1 MVMDLGSKAVCMCG
15 MRPRP
20 SAINPEKHRVPREP
34 ADCWLMD
41 KIQQKGWNRQDN
53 RAKNQEVFTLSEYC
67 TME

>member
-34 ADCWLMD
+34 ADCWLD
-41 KIQQKGWNRQDN
+41 GQDTAE
-53 RAKNQEVFTLSEYC
+53 RLE
-67 TME
+67 